1 MKRVLIAE
9 DENSIRDFIIINLKR
24 SRRRTG
30 GD

>member
-24 SRRRTG
+24 SG
-30 GD
+30 FEVLE